1 SLFNHSLCLSNLGH
15 REHALEVIQEA
26 VNLQRKLAADLP
38 DVFNPDLARSLH
50 DHSVYL
56 SDLDHREHALEVIQ
70 EAVNLQ
76 QKLAADRPD
85 VFNPDLAWSLHG
97 LSFCL
102 SNLGHRER
110 ALEVIQEA
118 VNLRQKLAAD
128 RPDVFNPDLAGSL
141 HNLSLRLS
149 DLGHRERALEV
160 IQEAV
165 NLHRKLTADL
175 PDVFNP
181 NLARSLRD
189 LSVYLSN
196 LGHPERALE
205 VIQEAVN
212 LQRKLATDRPDVFNP
227 DLAGSLHDLSAS
239 LSDLGHQERALE
251 VIQEAVNLRRKLATD
266 RPGVFNHNLARSL
279 NNFSVCL
286 SDLGHHERALEV
298 IQEAVNLQR
307 KLAADR
313 PDVFNHNLARSLN
326 DLSVSLSDLG
336 HRERALEV
344 IQEAVNLR
352 RKLAA
357 DRPGVFNPH
366 LAASLHNLS
375 LRLSDLGYRGHALE
389 VIQDAV
395 DLRRKL
401 ATDRP
406 GVFNSV
412 FASSLDEL
420 SRQLANLGYTEQ
432 LKPALL
438 LWTVMFSFFTCP
450 AISAVRETDSSI
462 SSSHCLPSH
471 SKLVLRPP
479 ELIDDMICSVMGE
492 DTLSAPSPCAGVGTL
507 SDDLD
512 FSKPLKRSTSR
523 RPPRIITLLKG
534 VPAPPVLTPT
544 NSPLVSP
551 NNAELVPGSDLL
563 HFDDDGAL
571 FYCMPEPNSEPAS
584 MSESYSTRC
593 LAFAPLTPIMECS
606 EPYDLGEA
614 TAFPSQCG
622 LSGIQTSLSTASFQP
637 SIVESVSHFD
647 LIVPLPPSSEQISYF
662 AHLDSVNSGLD
673 DIDLSLPNQYPE
685 VVSETIEIQAPSP
698 SRRHIDSVAF
708 HRLIHSTWND
718 VDGGNSGVDV
728 EGPPALEHCLTSGE
742 STPYGPITPIALS
755 LNDAGLMITSDSDSY
770 FGSGF
775 KSKKPSP
782 FSSLLYVGRPT
793 TPFELPSVSV
803 FDPFGLDDDTLPPC
817 HFESVHVGV
826 DIVNELLA
834 DEEEEPEAGHVISPF
849 DQLKHDILC
858 DTLTTTEQGN
868 PATEAF
874 VVDHTASSDFADSIS
889 GKIISSVDMLALSK

>member
-1 SLFNHSLCLSNLGH
+1 
-15 REHALEVIQEA
+15 
-26 VNLQRKLAADLP
+26 
-38 DVFNPDLARSLH
+38 
-50 DHSVYL
+50 
-56 SDLDHREHALEVIQ
+56 
-70 EAVNLQ
+70 
-76 QKLAADRPD
+76 
-85 VFNPDLAWSLHG
+85 
-97 LSFCL
+97 
-102 SNLGHRER
+102 
-110 ALEVIQEA
+110 
-118 VNLRQKLAAD
+118 
-128 RPDVFNPDLAGSL
+128 
-141 HNLSLRLS
+141 
-149 DLGHRERALEV
+149 
-160 IQEAV
+160 
-165 NLHRKLTADL
+165 
-175 PDVFNP
+175 
-181 NLARSLRD
+181 
-189 LSVYLSN
+189 
-196 LGHPERALE
+196 
-205 VIQEAVN
+205 
-212 LQRKLATDRPDVFNP
+212 
-227 DLAGSLHDLSAS
+227 
-239 LSDLGHQERALE
+239 
-251 VIQEAVNLRRKLATD
+251 
-266 RPGVFNHNLARSL
+266 
-279 NNFSVCL
+279 
-286 SDLGHHERALEV
+286 
-298 IQEAVNLQR
+298 
-307 KLAADR
+307 
-313 PDVFNHNLARSLN
+313 
-326 DLSVSLSDLG
+326 
-336 HRERALEV
+336 
-344 IQEAVNLR
+344 
-352 RKLAA
+352 
-357 DRPGVFNPH
+357 
-366 LAASLHNLS
+366 
-375 LRLSDLGYRGHALE
+375 
-389 VIQDAV
+389 
-395 DLRRKL
+395 
-401 ATDRP
+401 
-406 GVFNSV
+406 
-412 FASSLDEL
+412 
-420 SRQLANLGYTEQ
+420 
-432 LKPALL
+432 
-438 LWTVMFSFFTCP
+438 MFSFFTCP

-479 ELIDDMICSVMGE
+479 EPTDDMICSIIDE

-770 FGSGF
+770 FGATGSGF

-889 GKIISSVDMLALSK
+889 GKIISSVDMLALSKRVASWIDGTLDAADDNDNEIADNEIADDDARDEAEYNVEYYIDDSDSEADDEDEDFPPIVLEHRGVKYTISGELGQGTYGQVVLARTSLGEEVAIKICGKSRDGMTSGQLRKVILNERKILVRISAEDEPFLTQPLACFQDETNVYFVLRMYPKNVAQILQELHSVLPMAQIKLWAAELLLGLQSLHSLRVVHRDLKPDNVLISPNGHLAIADFGFAKSFSKKGWVNARMTEPLGTAGYLAPEILDHHLPTVGYSSAVDIWGYGMILLEMLLGKRYIEEDGLVAREYMNRRLPFVVHDDIDRMVKDHTAADLLHMVRHQGSWYLIVQPIFALSF